1 LLSVSPIILEVQEEE
16 EQMDRWP
23 ELKTFG
29 HPVQTDSHTHTHTH
43 TRTHKQTQQ
52 WIKDKP
58 WQETACK
65 L

>member
-43 TRTHKQTQQ
+43 AHTNKHSN
-52 WIKDKP
+52 
-58 WQETACK
+58 E
-65 L
+65 